1 MYLSEVST
9 ELESVVESCMK
20 KHGKF
25 LIAILQEIQKHYNYL
40 PEDAMKLV
48 ADKLRMPL
56 RDIYGVASFYKAFS
70 FTQKGKHIITTCLGT
85 ACHVRGGPKIVDAV
99 TKELNIK
106 PGETTED
113 LMFTLETA
121 ACLGCCAIG
130 PIVVVDGVYFSNVK
144 PTMIKK
150 IIEQAKTGIKDA
162 DILEQQKIF
171 PLQVSCPRCHHSLIK
186 TEHLIDNHPCIHVTV
201 SFGRKHGWLRLSSL
215 YGSYSIESEHEIP
228 PDTEVNFFCPYCH
241 AELVG
246 SSDCPECSAPM
257 ILMIVQ
263 NGGVI
268 QFCSRRGCKGHIL
281 DV

>member
-9 ELESVVESCMK
+9 ELESIVDASIK
-20 KHGKF
+20 KHNKF
-25 LIAILQEIQKHYNYL
+25 LIAVLQDIQRHYNYL
-40 PEDAMKLV
+40 PEDAIKLV
-48 ADKLRMPL
+48 ADKLEMPL

-70 FTQKGKHIITTCLGT
+70 FNKKGKHIITACLGT
-85 ACHVRGGPKIVDAV
+85 ACHVRGGPKIVDAI

-106 PGETTED
+106 PGETTKD
-113 LMFTLETA
+113 MQFSLETA

-144 PTMIKK
+144 PTMVKK
-150 IIEQAKTGIKDA
+150 IIEQAKTGIKEV
-162 DILEQQKIF
+162 DILEQKKIF
-171 PLQVSCPRCHHSLIK
+171 PLEVSCPRCHHSLMK

-215 YGSYSIESEHEIP
+215 YGSYNIESEHEIP
-228 PDTEVNFFCPYCH
+228 QNTEVNFFCPYCH
-241 AELVG
+241 SELVG
-246 SSDCPECSAPM
+246 SSNCPECGAPM

-268 QFCSRRGCKGHIL
+268 QFCSHSGCKGHIL

>member
-1 MYLSEVST
+1 MYLSEIPV
-9 ELESVVESCMK
+9 ELESIVDASIN
-20 KHGKF
+20 KHNKF
-25 LIAILQEIQKHYNYL
+25 LIAILQDIQRHYNYL
-40 PEDAMKLV
+40 PEDAIKLV
-48 ADKLRMPL
+48 ADKLEMPL

-70 FTQKGKHIITTCLGT
+70 FNEKGKHIITTCLGT

-99 TKELNIK
+99 TKELNIE
-106 PGETTED
+106 PGETTKD
-113 LMFTLETA
+113 MQFSLETA

-144 PTMIKK
+144 PTMVKK
-150 IIEQAKTGIKDA
+150 IIEQVKTGIKEV

-186 TEHLIDNHPCIHVTV
+186 IEHLIDNHPCIHVTV
-201 SFGRKHGWLRLSSL
+201 SFERKHGWLRLSSL

-228 PDTEVNFFCPYCH
+228 PDTETNFFCPYCH

-268 QFCSRRGCKGHIL
+268 QFCSRSGCKGHIL

>member
-9 ELESVVESCMK
+9 ELESIVDASIK

-25 LIAILQEIQKHYNYL
+25 LIAVLQDIQKQYNYL
-40 PEDAMKLV
+40 PEDAIKLV
-48 ADKLRMPL
+48 ADKLNMPL

-70 FTQKGKHIITTCLGT
+70 FNKKGKHVITACLGT
-85 ACHVRGGPKIVDAV
+85 ACHVRGGPRIVDAI

-106 PGETTED
+106 PGETTKD

-130 PIVVVDGVYFSNVK
+130 PIVVVDGIYFSNVK
-144 PTMIKK
+144 PTMVKK
-150 IIEQAKTGIKDA
+150 IIEQAKAGLEKI
-162 DILEQQKIF
+162 DIQKQKHIF
-171 PLQVSCPRCHHSLIK
+171 SLQVSCPQCNHSLMN
-186 TEHLIDNHPCIHVTV
+186 TEHLIDNFPSIHITI

-215 YGSYSIESEHEIP
+215 YGSYNIESEHEIP
-228 PDTEVNFFCPYCH
+228 MNSEVNFFCPHCH
-241 AELVG
+241 AELAG
-246 SSDCPECSAPM
+246 SSDCPECGTPM

>member
-9 ELESVVESCMK
+9 ELESIVDASIK
-20 KHGKF
+20 KHDKF
-25 LIAILQEIQKHYNYL
+25 LIAVLQDIQGYYNYL
-40 PEDAMKLV
+40 PVDAIKLV
-48 ADKLRMPL
+48 ADKLKMPL

-70 FTQKGKHIITTCLGT
+70 FNEKGKHIITACLGT
-85 ACHVRGGPKIVDAV
+85 ACHVRGGPKIVDAI

-106 PGETTED
+106 PGETTKD
-113 LMFTLETA
+113 MQFSLETA

-144 PTMIKK
+144 PTMVKK
-150 IIEQAKTGIKDA
+150 IIEQVKTGIKEV

-171 PLQVSCPRCHHSLIK
+171 PLQVSCPKCHHSLIK
-186 TEHLIDNHPCIHVTV
+186 AEHLIDNHPCIHVTV

-215 YGSYSIESEHEIP
+215 YGSYSIESEYEIP
-228 PDTEVNFFCPYCH
+228 PDTETNFFCPYCH

-246 SSDCPECSAPM
+246 SSDCPECGAPM
-257 ILMIVQ
+257 IFLIVQ

-268 QFCSRRGCKGHIL
+268 QFCSRSGCKGHIL